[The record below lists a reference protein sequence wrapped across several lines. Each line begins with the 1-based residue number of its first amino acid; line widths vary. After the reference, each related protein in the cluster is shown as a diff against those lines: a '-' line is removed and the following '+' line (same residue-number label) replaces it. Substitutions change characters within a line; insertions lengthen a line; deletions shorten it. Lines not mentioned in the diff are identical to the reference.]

1 MHTIKKAERSDLA
14 WINTMYKN
22 IDFKASHFK
31 NEHIVIAQVDNQNAG
46 LGRLVFIDD
55 QNIEL
60 GGIYVF
66 EGYRGLKIADLIVS
80 TLLKENPFL
89 NSTIWCLPFQNLK
102 SFYSKFDFKENLDLI
117 PPEKVTQKLNWCNS
131 NYITKT
137 LLLSKRK

>member
-1 MHTIKKAERSDLA
+1 
-14 WINTMYKN
+14 
-22 IDFKASHFK
+22 
-31 NEHIVIAQVDNQNAG
+31 
-46 LGRLVFIDD
+46 LVFIDD